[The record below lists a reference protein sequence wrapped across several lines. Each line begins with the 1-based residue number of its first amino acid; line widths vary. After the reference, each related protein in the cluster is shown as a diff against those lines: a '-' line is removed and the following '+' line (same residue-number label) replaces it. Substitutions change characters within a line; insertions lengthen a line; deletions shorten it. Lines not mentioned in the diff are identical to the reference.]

1 MNAVDF
7 ISAHGQQQFEE
18 NSEINP
24 TEIKIENE
32 KIQLMF
38 QKYNKYIIRFKLE
51 SLTFSSSIKN
61 NTEKIFLVTNS
72 LSNAKYSL
80 INGELF

>member
-1 MNAVDF
+1 MNTVDF
-7 ISAHGQQQFEE
+7 ISARRQQQFEE

-32 KIQLMF
+32 KVQLLI

-51 SLTFSSSIKN
+51 SLAFSSSIKN
-61 NTEKIFLVTNS
+61 NTEKIFLVTNA
-72 LSNAKYSL
+72 LSSAKYSL